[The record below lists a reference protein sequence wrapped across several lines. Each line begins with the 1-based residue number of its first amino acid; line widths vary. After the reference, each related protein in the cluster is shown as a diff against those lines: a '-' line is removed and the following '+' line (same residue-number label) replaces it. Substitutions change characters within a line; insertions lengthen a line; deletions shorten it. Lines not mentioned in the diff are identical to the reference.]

1 MYLFGTSLL
10 CYIAFIIMFSIELLK
25 LIIKRGCVKMQISF
39 KSDKTKCITFE
50 KRNVQF

>member
-25 LIIKRGCVKMQISF
+25 LIIKNEQTMGSLLIFYFSF
-39 KSDKTKCITFE
+39 VCFIY
-50 KRNVQF
+50 